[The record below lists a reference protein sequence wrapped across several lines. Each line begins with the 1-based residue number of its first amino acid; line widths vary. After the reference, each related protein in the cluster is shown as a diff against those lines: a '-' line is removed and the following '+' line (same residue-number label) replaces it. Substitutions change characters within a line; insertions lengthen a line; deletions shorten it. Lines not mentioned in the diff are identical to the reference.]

1 MILCARNWKNRLPLQ
16 IEKQNWNLGTVC
28 SDTSGTDCSDSMVPI
43 TTLRVV
49 PIQRYRQKSG
59 SSCIYSDQEWHAFSR
74 QGIWLW
80 FYHELLESETWEAKP
95 TYKGFMG
102 YGPGCAVLTDTKT
115 GAETLSGIENR
126 FLPTLLQNLL
136 FADFRGITVLL
147 FEDAFFQQVWILSFK
162 HVS

>member
-1 MILCARNWKNRLPLQ
+1 MFFYKFA
-16 IEKQNWNLGTVC
+16 KQEQNCIKDESTW
-28 SDTSGTDCSDSMVPI
+28 
-43 TTLRVV
+43 
-49 PIQRYRQKSG
+49 KSG

-147 FEDAFFQQVWILSFK
+147 FEDAFFLQAWIRSFK
-162 HVS
+162 HVSWKWKKQLSDFCLTAWFSMWTS